1 MNYMKEIDHL
11 ALDGH
16 ALELFLAVLE
26 EGSVTAAATRLGL
39 TQSAVSHGLNKLRRI
54 AGDPLFAKFG
64 RGIVATAHAQALA
77 AKARALIDEMRSFAG
92 GVTFEPASA
101 QLSLTIA
108 ANDFQRDLLLPRF
121 FDHVAGQVRS
131 LNLRVI
137 PSQSPSPAMLR
148 ENRCDLMV
156 TPLPPSGMDIVQKRL
171 LSDHYV
177 CYFDPKA
184 RTAPAGRSDYLAA
197 RHITVVYTD
206 NERLDFDRRLAANG
220 FLRDIAISVPSFSG
234 VPPFLHGSQM
244 LASMPSLL
252 ASGVMR
258 GALRMYRFRW
268 RRGQRR
274 WPSCRCSWSGIS
286 AIRKTRPIAG
296 SAASSNRGGNGG
308 RRLSL
313 GYGFRCAEVCP
324 SPNPLVARGPPR

>member
-1 MNYMKEIDHL
+1 MKEIDHL

-16 ALELFLAVLE
+16 VLELFLAVLE

-54 AGDPLFAKFG
+54 AGDPLFAKSG
-64 RGIVATAHAQALA
+64 RGIVATAHARDLA

-92 GVTFEPASA
+92 GVSFEPQLA

-121 FDHVAGQVRS
+121 FDHVAGQVKS

-148 ENRCDLMV
+148 ENRCDLLI
-156 TPLPPSGMDIVQKRL
+156 TPLPPSGADIVQKRL

-184 RTAPAGRSDYLAA
+184 RAAPIGRGAYLAA

-206 NERLDFDRRLAANG
+206 NERLDFDRRLAASG
-220 FLRDIAISVPSFSG
+220 FHRDIAISVPSFSG
-234 VPPFLHGSQM
+234 VPSFLRGSQM

-258 GALRMYRFRW
+258 GFAQTPIPLASRTRTLAELPMFMVWHQRYQKDPAHRW
-268 RRGQRR
+268 IRGELE
-274 WPSCRCSWSGIS
+274 
-286 AIRKTRPIAG
+286 TV
-296 SAASSNRGGNGG
+296 AAT
-308 RRLSL
+308 
-313 GYGFRCAEVCP
+313 A
-324 SPNPLVARGPPR
+324 ARA

>member
-1 MNYMKEIDHL
+1 MYHMKKIDHL

-39 TQSAVSHGLNKLRRI
+39 TQSAVSHALNKLRRI
-54 AGDPLFAKFG
+54 SGDPLFAKSG

-77 AKARALIDEMRSFAG
+77 ARARALIDDMRSFAG
-92 GVTFEPASA
+92 GVSFDPVSA

-108 ANDFQRDLLLPRF
+108 ANDFQRDLLLPHF
-121 FDHVAGQVRS
+121 FMHITSRVKG

-148 ENRCDLMV
+148 EDRCDLLI
-156 TPLPPSGMDIVQKRL
+156 TPLPPSGVDIVQKRL

-177 CYFDPKA
+177 CYYDANA
-184 RTAPAGRSDYLAA
+184 RDAPAGRAAYLAA
-197 RHITVVYTD
+197 RHVTVVYTD

-220 FLRDIAISVPSFSG
+220 FQRDIAISVPSFSG
-234 VPPFLHGSQM
+234 VPSFLRGSQM

-252 ASGVMR
+252 ASGIMR
-258 GALRMYRFRW
+258 GFDQVPIPLASRTRTLAELPMFMVWHQRYQKDPAHRW
-268 RRGQRR
+268 IRAQLETVAATA
-274 WPSCRCSWSGIS
+274 S
-286 AIRKTRPIAG
+286 A
-296 SAASSNRGGNGG
+296 
-308 RRLSL
+308 
-313 GYGFRCAEVCP
+313 
-324 SPNPLVARGPPR
+324 